1 MKNLEVK
8 NLKNY
13 YEVFEEAGINDIEL
27 QEDLLEK
34 KNRLSHLKAQLISE
48 KDTLSALNSSI
59 KSYSDSIST
68 LKQKVYDV
76 KTNKDNMFY
85 ELNKGKNILTKQ
97 EKNMAEIDR
106 QIEFKKEQ
114 IPKIYDKEMLKLKIY
129 EEEFERL
136 IEEIKYFNALKE
148 GIERIKSEAK

>member
-1 MKNLEVK
+1 MKNLEIK
-8 NLKNY
+8 NLKND

-34 KNRLSHLKAQLISE
+34 KNRLLNLKAQLISE

-85 ELNKGKNILTKQ
+85 ELNKGNNILTKQ
-97 EKNMAEIDR
+97 EKNIAEIDR
-106 QIEFKKEQ
+106 QIELKKEQ

-129 EEEFERL
+129 EEERKRL
-136 IEEIKYFNALKE
+136 IEEIKYFEA
-148 GIERIKSEAK
+148 IKRLTEAK